1 MRNSYFKINN
11 YKLQIAIYSLFV
23 MLCLSFAYTA
33 DLDRTVRPIGK
44 SAPKIQLPQIQKTTL
59 KNGLNVWLVEH
70 HELPVVAFNLVI
82 QAGSDHDGSKL
93 GLAAMTADLLDEGTK
108 NRDALKISDDLE
120 SIGATL
126 NVNSSFDGSFLSMST
141 LTKHIDKALDVF
153 ADVLINPTF
162 SDKEFQRLKKQR
174 LTSLLQQRDQPVAI
188 ANNAFSYI
196 LYGSEHPYGNNVTG
210 TEASLNAMLATDA
223 ENFYKMYYR
232 PNNATLLVVGDVKL
246 NEISSTIEKVLS
258 EWKKQ
263 DVPGMEIPKP
273 NQVSKRVVYLIDKP
287 GAAQSEIRIGFP
299 ALARST
305 PDYFPVL
312 VMNRMLGGQF
322 ASRINMNLRE
332 KHGYTYGARSG
343 FSFLKGAGPFSASAG
358 VTTAKT
364 DSSLIEFFNELNK
377 MHDDG
382 MTSEELSF
390 VKKGAIGGFALGFET
405 PGQIASQLQSI
416 VLYGLPE
423 NYFEN
428 YLTNIDNVSLKD
440 ITDVSKKYLD
450 TTKMVVIVVGDLSVI
465 KEGVLALKLGDV
477 EYRDADGK
485 LLK

>member
-1 MRNSYFKINN
+1 
-11 YKLQIAIYSLFV
+11 
-23 MLCLSFAYTA
+23 
-33 DLDRTVRPIGK
+33 
-44 SAPKIQLPQIQKTTL
+44 
-59 KNGLNVWLVEH
+59 
-70 HELPVVAFNLVI
+70 
-82 QAGSDHDGSKL
+82 
-93 GLAAMTADLLDEGTK
+93 
-108 NRDALKISDDLE
+108 
-120 SIGATL
+120 
-126 NVNSSFDGSFLSMST
+126 
-141 LTKHIDKALDVF
+141 
-153 ADVLINPTF
+153 
-162 SDKEFQRLKKQR
+162 
-174 LTSLLQQRDQPVAI
+174 
-188 ANNAFSYI
+188 
-196 LYGSEHPYGNNVTG
+196 
-210 TEASLNAMLATDA
+210 
-223 ENFYKMYYR
+223 
-232 PNNATLLVVGDVKL
+232 
-246 NEISSTIEKVLS
+246 
-258 EWKKQ
+258 
-263 DVPGMEIPKP
+263 
-273 NQVSKRVVYLIDKP
+273 
-287 GAAQSEIRIGFP
+287 
-299 ALARST
+299 
-305 PDYFPVL
+305 
-312 VMNRMLGGQF
+312 MLGGQF